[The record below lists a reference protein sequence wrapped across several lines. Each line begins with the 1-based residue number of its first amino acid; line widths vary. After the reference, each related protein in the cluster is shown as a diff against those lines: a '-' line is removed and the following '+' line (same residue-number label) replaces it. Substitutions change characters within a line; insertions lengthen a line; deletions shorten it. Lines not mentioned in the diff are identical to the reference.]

1 MKKRRTLQQK
11 AFLALKEA
19 VREVVKHHQETG
31 RPLAVWQNGKVV
43 RVSADK
49 ILNGKSYRKN

>member
-1 MKKRRTLQQK
+1 MRKRYTLHEK
-11 AFLALKEA
+11 AFLALKKA

-43 RVSADK
+43 WVSAERV
-49 ILNGKSYRKN
+49 LNHK

>member
-19 VREVVKHHQETG
+19 VREVVKQHQEAG
-31 RPLAVWQNGKVV
+31 RPLAVWRNGKVV
-43 RVSADK
+43 RVSAERV
-49 ILNGKSYRKN
+49 LNGSHK